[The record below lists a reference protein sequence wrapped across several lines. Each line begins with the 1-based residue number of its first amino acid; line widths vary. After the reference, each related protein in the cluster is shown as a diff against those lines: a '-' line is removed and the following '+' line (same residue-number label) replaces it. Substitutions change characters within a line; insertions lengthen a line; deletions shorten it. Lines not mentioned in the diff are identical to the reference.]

1 MPRSLRAQLSL
12 SILLVLLLAVSLIG
26 LASNRLTSR
35 EFEDYIAREE
45 KARSEAI
52 VSDLNA
58 QYVSLTRSFDQS
70 AVHTIGMYA
79 LYSGYILKLYDA
91 GGGVVWDA
99 EHHDMSLCQK
109 IMGEI
114 DARMRKAQKSGSF
127 QTSQYTLTQGG
138 ETVGTVSIK
147 YYAPFFFSEND
158 HRFLGTMNIAFLVIA
173 LLAAAFS
180 VAAGSLLARRI
191 ARPVATTADIATQ
204 IARGNYD
211 IRIESETK
219 TKELRDLL
227 SAVNHLAS
235 NLSEQERLRK
245 RLTSD
250 VAHELRTPLTAV
262 NVYLEAMIEGVWEA
276 TPERLKGCHEEIE
289 RLVSL
294 VADLEQLV
302 KVEGENLRLSKSRVD
317 FMEIARAVGANLEA
331 EARRK
336 GMSIGISGEECVV
349 EADRNRITQV
359 LANLVSNAIKY
370 TPNGGHIQVEV
381 KDVGQSGTIRVK
393 DDGIGIPKRDIPLI
407 FERFYRTDTSRSRKT
422 GGAGIGLTIAQSIVK
437 AHGGTIAVE
446 SRVNEG
452 SCFTVTIPK

>member
-1 MPRSLRAQLSL
+1 MKRARSIPLIVAA
-12 SILLVLLLAVSLIG
+12 VAVSLAMLGCSVTGPSVRILRG
-26 LASNRLTSR
+26 PAATRTPR
-35 EFEDYIAREE
+35 VIERVVTVEVPAPAE
-45 KARSEAI
+45 RSE
-52 VSDLNA
+52 
-58 QYVSLTRSFDQS
+58 QDQP
-70 AVHTIGMYA
+70 
-79 LYSGYILKLYDA
+79 K
-91 GGGVVWDA
+91 A
-99 EHHDMSLCQK
+99 EQV
-109 IMGEI
+109 
-114 DARMRKAQKSGSF
+114 Q
-127 QTSQYTLTQGG
+127 
-138 ETVGTVSIK
+138 
-147 YYAPFFFSEND
+147 P
-158 HRFLGTMNIAFLVIA
+158 
-173 LLAAAFS
+173 AAT
-180 VAAGSLLARRI
+180 
-191 ARPVATTADIATQ
+191 ARPVATTADIATP

-381 KDVGQSGTIRVK
+381 KDGGQSGTIRVK
-393 DDGIGIPKRDIPLI
+393 DDGIGIPERDIPLI